1 MTQIGNN
8 DRGSLIVP
16 DAVAERL
23 TGSCI
28 TVLLAQYR
36 PDTDPDAALGALAP
50 LGADLDSGLRYAERR
65 MMEDAYFGSN
75 AMVMMLCCYLGV
87 LFLLICAALLA
98 IKQLTD
104 MADGLPRYR
113 LLQKL
118 GADPRAVGRA
128 LWQQIALYFGVP
140 LALALVYTLVL
151 GTQAAR
157 TVERSM
163 NLHLT
168 ADLWLA
174 FVLLGLVYGGYFL
187 ATWSACRRMV
197 REPDRPRP

>member
-1 MTQIGNN
+1 MRVHFEPGVC
-8 DRGSLIVP
+8 RGTVTVP
-16 DAVAERL
+16 PSKSMAHR
-23 TGSCI
+23 
-28 TVLLAQYR
+28 
-36 PDTDPDAALGALAP
+36 
-50 LGADLDSGLRYAERR
+50 
-65 MMEDAYFGSN
+65 
-75 AMVMMLCCYLGV
+75 
-87 LFLLICAALLA
+87 LLICAALLA

-128 LWQQIALYFGVP
+128 LWQQIALYFGAP